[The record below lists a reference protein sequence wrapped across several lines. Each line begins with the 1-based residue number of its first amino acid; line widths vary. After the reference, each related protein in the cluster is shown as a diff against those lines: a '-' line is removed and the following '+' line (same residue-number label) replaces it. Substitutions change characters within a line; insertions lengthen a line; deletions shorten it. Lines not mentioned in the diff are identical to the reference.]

1 MSLDIKKISKLF
13 QENDIIICDY
23 FCYDSKC
30 MFIKCYMVKLSEFLL
45 LYIPSKYR
53 FNPSRDNNNTNNIY
67 IIDEVYEKTEN
78 DDYSKTSKV
87 PEMDKIDEDKSI
99 SKYQELSK
107 KYKNVLI
114 SDENDE
120 PITRKLKRQIER
132 LKLPFST
139 LLYNIA
145 IIHNKY
151 LAVSFD
157 ESISIYEI
165 KKNLNIRSV
174 MYFANFKNIID
185 KIEEINDHIE
195 NIKNKFHQI
204 IKKICISNLSEFP
217 NISKLSSDLQN
228 YTKLE
233 QDVNNYFTEF
243 YNSTKQ
249 SFSIYTITKQK
260 EEDLIKDYQNKIKES
275 LNKISLESRVQTNLN
290 DLFETKNQILKN
302 SISITNK
309 FNKFLLVLEET
320 CFDNLIM
327 LQRVNKNFEVLSDII
342 KNV

>member
-45 LYIPSKYR
+45 LYVPTKYR
-53 FNPSRDNNNTNNIY
+53 FNPSKDINNTNNIY
-67 IIDEVYEKTEN
+67 NIDEINDKTEN
-78 DDYSKTSKV
+78 DDYSKTSKI
-87 PEMDKIDEDKSI
+87 PEMDRIDEDKSV

-120 PITRKLKRQIER
+120 PIIRKIKRQIER
-132 LKLPFST
+132 LKLPFSS

-157 ESISIYEI
+157 DSISIYEI
-165 KKNLNIRSV
+165 KKNLNIRSI

-185 KIEEINDHIE
+185 KIEEINEEIE
-195 NIKNKFHQI
+195 NIKNQFHNI
-204 IKKICISNLSEFP
+204 VKKISISNLNELS
-217 NISKLSSDLQN
+217 NISKLSLELQN
-228 YTKLE
+228 YSKLE
-233 QDVNNYFTEF
+233 QEINNYFSEF
-243 YNSTKQ
+243 YTSSKQFLSVYTVTKE
-249 SFSIYTITKQK
+249 K
-260 EEDLIKDYQNKIKES
+260 EEELIKDYQSKIKDS
-275 LNKISLESRVQTNLN
+275 LNKLSLESKTQSNLN
-290 DLFETKNQILKN
+290 ELFDTKNQILKN

-320 CFDNLIM
+320 SFDNSIM
-327 LQRVNKNFEVLSDII
+327 LQRVNRNFEVLSNTI
-342 KNV
+342 KNL